1 MSSGIPLGYPPPVR
15 RDTRML
21 NESAIRAA
29 KATDKLYKRF
39 DERGLYLA
47 VTPSGSKLWRLQYWF
62 GGVEKLL
69 SLGSYPDVSLKRA
82 RERRDEARRLLADG
96 VDPSAKK
103 KAEKLSQADTF
114 AAIASEWLD
123 LQRKKF
129 SPKTLEKAEWTFKD
143 LLNPYI
149 GSQPIKTITAPD
161 LLAVL
166 RRLES
171 RGKHETAH
179 RTKQRASQVFR
190 YAIATG
196 RADRDPAAD
205 LRGALAPIVVKN
217 HAAITDPAKVGELLR
232 AIDGY
237 SGQPAT
243 LAAFKLAPLFFVRP
257 GELRAARWDEFTLD
271 GKDPEWRIPAAR
283 MKMGELHV
291 VPLAQQA
298 VAILNELRE
307 VTGPDGYVFPA
318 LTDSNR
324 PMSEN
329 ALTAALRRMG
339 YTGEEMTWHGF
350 RTIASTLLNEQ
361 GWHPDLI
368 ELQLAHAERNSVRAA
383 YNKAQRIPERRKMM
397 QAWADYLDSL
407 RASNNVVPMKR
418 SA

>member
-1 MSSGIPLGYPPPVR
+1 
-15 RDTRML
+15 ML
-21 NESAIRAA
+21 TESTIRAA
-29 KATDKLYKRF
+29 KPKETAYRLSDA
-39 DERGLYLA
+39 RGLCLSIA
-47 VTPSGSKLWRLQYWF
+47 PTGARLWRLRYRF

-82 RERRDEARRLLADG
+82 REKCDEARRLLADG
-96 VDPSAKK
+96 VDPSAKR

-114 AAIASEWLD
+114 AAIANEWLD

-129 SPKTLEKAEWTFKD
+129 APKTLEKAEWTFKN

-196 RADRDPAAD
+196 RAERDPAAD

-243 LAAFKLAPLFFVRP
+243 LAAFKLAPLVFVRP

-271 GKDPEWRIPAAR
+271 GKDPEWRIPGER

-291 VPLAQQA
+291 VPLAHQA

-307 VTGPDGYVFPA
+307 ITGPDGYVFPA

-397 QAWADYLDSL
+397 QAWADYLDTL
-407 RASNNVVPMKR
+407 RAGAKVVSIR
-418 SA
+418 AA

>member
-1 MSSGIPLGYPPPVR
+1 
-15 RDTRML
+15 ML
-21 NESAIRAA
+21 SESAIRAA
-29 KATDKLYKRF
+29 KPKEKPYKRF
-39 DERGLYLA
+39 DGRGLYLA
-47 VTPSGSKLWRLQYWF
+47 VTPTGSRLWRMQYRF

-69 SLGSYPDVSLKRA
+69 SFGSYPDVSLKRA
-82 RERRDEARRLLADG
+82 RERRDEARRWLADG

-114 AAIASEWLD
+114 AAIAAEWLS

-129 SPKTLEKAEWTFKD
+129 SAKTLEKAEWTFND

-161 LLAVL
+161 LLTVL
-166 RRLES
+166 RRLEA

-179 RTKQRASQVFR
+179 RTKQRASQIFR
-190 YAIATG
+190 YAISTG
-196 RADRDPAAD
+196 RAERDPAAD

-217 HAAITDPAKVGELLR
+217 HAAITDPVKVGELLR
-232 AIDGY
+232 AIDSY
-237 SGQPAT
+237 SGRPAT
-243 LAAFKLAPLFFVRP
+243 QVAFKLAPLVFVRP
-257 GELRAARWDEFTLD
+257 GELRAARWEEFTLD
-271 GKDPEWRIPAAR
+271 GKEPEWRIPAER

-291 VPLAQQA
+291 VPLAHQA
-298 VAILNELRE
+298 VTMLKELRE
-307 VTGPDGYVFPA
+307 VTGPGGYVFPA

-339 YTGEEMTWHGF
+339 YTGDEMTWHGF

-383 YNKAQRIPERRKMM
+383 YNKAQRVPERRKMM
-397 QAWADYLDSL
+397 QAWADYLSEL
-407 RASNNVVPMKR
+407 KHQR
-418 SA
+418 SGIVGLL